1 MKNLKSTWVTLFV
14 GSGILLASALAK
26 ADSYTL
32 TLSSPFQTG
41 ELGDVLEFDATVT
54 NNTASDVYL
63 NSDSFNVDSP
73 LALDDSPYFN
83 NFPLL
88 LTPSGDSGDT
98 YTGELFAVTIP
109 NGTPLGLY
117 TGYFEIL
124 GGGDPSDYTDE
135 IGSVNFDV
143 EVTPEPPTWEL
154 MVLALLALLGM
165 KSWSTYRRQT
175 AA

>member
-14 GSGILLASALAK
+14 GSSILLASALAK

-32 TLSSPFQTG
+32 TLSSSFQTG
-41 ELGDVLEFDATVT
+41 ELGNLLEFDATFT

-63 NSDSFNVDSP
+63 NADSFNVDSP
-73 LALDDSPYFN
+73 LTLDDSPYFN

-88 LTPSGDSGDT
+88 LTPTGDPGDT
-98 YTGELFAVTIP
+98 YTGELFAVKIP

-117 TGYFEIL
+117 TGNFDIL
-124 GGGDPSDYTDE
+124 GGDPSDYTDV
-135 IGSVNFDV
+135 IGFANFDV

-154 MVLALLALLGM
+154 MALALMGLLGM
-165 KSWSTYRRQT
+165 KTWSTYRRQT